1 MRIVI
6 VARLTGF
13 MLRANVCRSSSA
25 LRQLTRCIAGVALYI
40 SVLMA
45 ARDSFAKDAAADV
58 CAAVCASLLVSPAI
72 TIVDR
77 SIMQNASGVM
87 KVTST
92 FDTVLPGNPALCS
105 QNTFDYSFANG
116 KQDFYY

>member
-1 MRIVI
+1 VRNCKT
-6 VARLTGF
+6 RLH
-13 MLRANVCRSSSA
+13 LVHLQVQA
-25 LRQLTRCIAGVALYI
+25 ALYI
-40 SVLMA
+40 SVSMA

-87 KVTST
+87 KVISMLTDCCLVSS
-92 FDTVLPGNPALCS
+92 AH
-105 QNTFDYSFANG
+105 
-116 KQDFYY
+116 